1 MLDESF
7 MHVDEFKAKNE
18 EFITKTQD
26 LAEKLNKVN
35 EELKVSQTNKCEL
48 EKIIEG
54 HNQSF
59 IELNNKIE
67 SGENILNENQ
77 KTIENFITEKLE
89 LQTKILGMQ
98 SELETANMENVSKID
113 KQQKMIE
120 ILESQT
126 LELNEKIK
134 TYEEKLSENDTN
146 MQEMKAKY
154 EKELEE
160 LQEKNLDSES
170 DLSSNYEAREVELK
184 KNFKNKV
191 QELKRE
197 NTLIEKKYNLYK
209 DMYKKLKN
217 EKLDIVQY
225 GSNTTATFVNPDFG
239 SNNEALN
246 ISDLAEN

>member
-1 MLDESF
+1 M
-7 MHVDEFKAKNE
+7 
-18 EFITKTQD
+18 
-26 LAEKLNKVN
+26 
-35 EELKVSQTNKCEL
+35 
-48 EKIIEG
+48 G
-54 HNQSF
+54 
-59 IELNNKIE
+59 
-67 SGENILNENQ
+67 
-77 KTIENFITEKLE
+77 E

-146 MQEMKAKY
+146 IQEMKAKY

-170 DLSSNYEAREVELK
+170 DLSSNYEAREIELK